1 MLGSGTVALTPF
13 TSPGIEVAEVQFV
26 KLSVQIYLY
35 CCVLM
40 LMFIMPYG
48 VGREDLSIPLLQMS
62 KPPSA
67 EVKVTYLVNAGVRTV
82 PHTLRGVCLL
92 WR

>member
-1 MLGSGTVALTPF
+1 MLGSGTVALTPL

-26 KLSVQIYLY
+26 KLSVQIHLD

-48 VGREDLSIPLLQMS
+48 VGREDLSIPLL
-62 KPPSA
+62 
-67 EVKVTYLVNAGVRTV
+67 R
-82 PHTLRGVCLL
+82 
-92 WR
+92 